1 VSAGAKHV
9 PTFSLNPASWY
20 LVAGAVFVL
29 LGLQCLSGRSR
40 LLQWHRLA
48 LSAAGLTW
56 TAFYA
61 MADRLALGRWA
72 IASQLVIEL
81 SFQLAWFALLY
92 RLLRGPYLLSMPETV
107 RRGLQMF
114 WALVALGAVVAGWIA
129 AQDVLPAQP
138 VFPLP
143 VLATALICL
152 ALAAQLHRDAP
163 VEDPV
168 ALRWL
173 IWSGATIG
181 CTQAIVFALM
191 ALVPGLSLASLAPR
205 ALPAAIAALLVAAA
219 VRRRPQWS
227 LAVFVSPQ
235 ARAYAPRLLGMLGI
249 FSALLV
255 LAPALRAVPGAES
268 GALAIV
274 VLALF
279 GLPVV
284 ALLFSEDLSA
294 RLRVFV
300 SKHFLPFRYD
310 YREEWLRLIDTLA
323 SPVQR
328 LPLPERA
335 IKAVAQIVG
344 SPAGVLWLRR
354 TEDEPFYCVA
364 NWNTRAW
371 PDQPIAAD
379 DAALEFMLER
389 QWIMDTAEL
398 NRDPGMYEGLQRPEW
413 LERFPDALLVVPLI
427 SSEMLIGFIVLF
439 QSSSAFR
446 LTFEEIDLLRT
457 SGRQIAAYLAQYQAD
472 QQLAEAQQFE
482 AFNRLTAFVMHDLK
496 NLIAQQSLVVRN
508 AGRHKGNPKFF
519 EDAIA
524 TIDNS
529 VARMNRLLKQLQ
541 SGESAGPRQAVRLVD
556 AVKDALARCSGRRPE
571 PELVVP
577 DESLVANLERE
588 RFVTVLSHLIR
599 NAQEASADNGSV
611 RVELQRRGE
620 HAEIV
625 IVDDGEG
632 MEPDFLRNRLFR
644 PFDST
649 KGSKGMGIGAYQARA
664 FIVGSGGS
672 LDVWSEPGRGSRF
685 TITLPARVSE
695 SAAAVSV

>member
-1 VSAGAKHV
+1 V
-9 PTFSLNPASWY
+9 PTISLNPFYWY
-20 LVAGAVFVL
+20 LAAGSAFLL
-29 LGLQCLSGRSR
+29 LGLQTLAGRSR
-40 LLQWHRLA
+40 FMQWHRLSVA
-48 LSAAGLTW
+48 LAGVVW
-56 TAFYA
+56 SAFYA
-61 MADRLALGRWA
+61 TASNLALGRWTTA
-72 IASQLVIEL
+72 AQLVIEL
-81 SFQLAWFALLY
+81 SFQFAWFALLY

-107 RRGLQMF
+107 RRGLQGY
-114 WALVALGAVVAGWIA
+114 WILVLLGALLAGGVSAQDILPVQTIVPLLILSTALV
-129 AQDVLPAQP
+129 
-138 VFPLP
+138 
-143 VLATALICL
+143 CL

-163 VEDPV
+163 IEDPL

-173 IWSGATIG
+173 IWAGAAVG
-181 CTQAIVFALM
+181 GSQAVAFSLM
-191 ALVPGLSLASLAPR
+191 ALVPDLSLATLAPR
-205 ALPAAIAALLVAAA
+205 VLPVAVAGLMVAAA

-235 ARAYAPRLLGMLGI
+235 ARAYAPRVLGMLGI
-249 FSALLV
+249 FFVLVV
-255 LAPALRAVPGAES
+255 LAPVLRALPGADS
-268 GALAIV
+268 GGLAV
-274 VLALF
+274 VVITLL
-279 GLPVV
+279 GLPAT

-354 TEDEPFYCVA
+354 SEDEPFNCVA

-371 PDQPIAAD
+371 PDQAIPAN
-379 DAALEFMLER
+379 DAALEFMRER

-398 NRDPGMYEGLQRPEW
+398 NRDPDMYEGLQRPEW

-508 AGRHKGNPKFF
+508 AGKHKENPDFF

-541 SGESAGPRQAVRLVD
+541 SGKSAGPRKAVRLAD
-556 AVKDALARCSGRRPE
+556 ALQDALARCGGRRPE
-571 PELVVP
+571 PELDLP
-577 DESLVANLERE
+577 DDNLLANIERE
-588 RFVTVLSHLIR
+588 RFVTIVSHLVR
-599 NAQEASADNGSV
+599 NAQEATNDEGSV
-611 RVELQRRGE
+611 RVSLRRSGE
-620 HAEIV
+620 QAEIE
-625 IVDDGEG
+625 IRDDGEG

-664 FIVGSGGS
+664 FVADSGGR

-685 TITLPARVSE
+685 TISLPARVSE
-695 SAAAVSV
+695 SAAAVSA

>member
-1 VSAGAKHV
+1 VAHVTAGRRAAKRRV
-9 PTFSLNPASWY
+9 FRVAVRTTARILEAAGQLALAVTLPAFDPR
-20 LVAGAVFVL
+20 AFVFVVL
-29 LGLQCLSGRSR
+29 
-40 LLQWHRLA
+40 
-48 LSAAGLTW
+48 
-56 TAFYA
+56 
-61 MADRLALGRWA
+61 
-72 IASQLVIEL
+72 
-81 SFQLAWFALLY
+81 LAWYGLLE
-92 RLLRGPYLLSMPETV
+92 RMLRGPYLQSMPELIRRAV
-107 RRGLQMF
+107 RWL
-114 WALVALGAVVAGWIA
+114 WLLVAIAGFVVVLTPQLAGIVNTGVILNSGLLVLGLLAAV
-129 AQDVLPAQP
+129 
-138 VFPLP
+138 
-143 VLATALICL
+143 
-152 ALAAQLHRDAP
+152 LAAQLYGEATIEPHA
-163 VEDPV
+163 
-168 ALRWL
+168 ALRGFCL
-173 IWSGATIG
+173 
-181 CTQAIVFALM
+181 
-191 ALVPGLSLASLAPR
+191 
-205 ALPAAIAALLVAAA
+205 AAA
-219 VRRRPQWS
+219 VFAGSQSYLFAVTLLLDQLPAWLPLLRNIANLVSLGVLAWCLQSNPQWS
-227 LAVFVSPQ
+227 LAIFVSPQ
-235 ARAYAPRLLGMLGI
+235 ARVYAPRLLAA
-249 FSALLV
+249 FAALLLII
-255 LAPALRAVPGAES
+255 LAMPLYDAADAAPGDRFTAP
-268 GALAIV
+268 LY
-274 VLALF
+274 
-279 GLPVV
+279 V
-284 ALLFSEDLSA
+284 ALLGALLTVVLFSERLRA
-294 RLRVFV
+294 QLRVFV

-323 SPVQR
+323 SPGQDE
-328 LPLPERA
+328 PLPERA
-335 IKAVAQIVG
+335 IRCLAQIVS
-344 SPAGVLWLRR
+344 SPAGLLWMRESD
-354 TEDEPFYCVA
+354 TGPFHIVEA
-364 NWNTRAW
+364 WNTQRPADGTVA
-371 PDQPIAAD
+371 PDDPVV
-379 DAALEFMLER
+379 LFMHER
-389 QWIMDTAEL
+389 QWILDTAEL
-398 NRDPGMYEGLQRPEW
+398 QRRPELYPGLQRPSW
-413 LERFPDALLVVPLI
+413 LAVLPDGLLIVPLI
-427 SSEMLIGFIVLF
+427 SNETTIGFVVLF